1 MVNPTMSLAAVDG
14 LLLVID
20 LSSDPFGPDL
30 SSVMKTVAYT
40 LASLPFPDSVVG
52 RTAALQVGGVLS
64 ILIGPK
70 NAGGFAWLP
79 ATSVQ
84 LPMTP
89 LVVPSALTVTG
100 GSRLAT
106 PDWFPPLSVQ
116 WNVTTTS
123 WFVQVP
129 AA

>member
-1 MVNPTMSLAAVDG
+1 MVAGNVRAVAD
-14 LLLVID
+14 D
-20 LSSDPFGPDL
+20 
-30 SSVMKTVAYT
+30 A
-40 LASLPFPDSVVG
+40 VG
-52 RTAALQVGGVLS
+52 R
-64 ILIGPK
+64 
-70 NAGGFAWLP
+70 P
-79 ATSVQ
+79 A
-84 LPMTP
+84 
-89 LVVPSALTVTG
+89 ALTVTG